1 MISMLI
7 WLLVLC
13 LVFGVVVWIIQQ
25 LPLPPPFGNIAIAVL
40 ALIFVL
46 ILIGA
51 FLGEMPFPRPILR

>member
-1 MISMLI
+1 MLI